1 MIAKNQ
7 VKRRFILGD
16 EWLFYKIYGGP
27 SILEKILLNEIKNT
41 IDQLL
46 ADKIIEKYFFVRYQD
61 PQYHVRLRVFILEP
75 SNLLPVV
82 TAFRQVFS
90 PLIQQRLIAAVQTD
104 TYNREIERY
113 GSDII
118 NEIESLFNHSSQ
130 HILRYLADLR
140 QVDTLKPWHWGMK
153 YVDAFL
159 DAFSYT
165 LQEKISF
172 FTTLSDNFSGEVDFD
187 KGMKLS
193 MDNKY
198 RKEMSNM
205 EELLRADVSY
215 KSDIFDFPLK
225 EVAKIAKSL
234 DGELDARIKTGVIA
248 SIVHMHFNR
257 LFRSKQ
263 RSYELVIYYLMKKY
277 YVSFAARTKYAATSS

>member
-1 MIAKNQ
+1 MTAKNQ

-27 SILEKILLNEIKNT
+27 SILEKVLLNEIKST

-46 ADKIIEKYFFVRYQD
+46 ADKLIEKYFFIRYQD
-61 PQYHVRLRVFILEP
+61 PQYHVRLRIFIENP
-75 SNLLPVV
+75 SNLLPVIM
-82 TAFRQVFS
+82 AFKRVFS
-90 PLIQQRLIAAVQTD
+90 PLIQQRLIASVQTD

-130 HILRYLADLR
+130 HILSYLADSR
-140 QVDTLKPWHWGMK
+140 QLDNLKPWHWGMK
-153 YVDAFL
+153 YVDVLL
-159 DAFSYT
+159 DAFLFT
-165 LQEKISF
+165 LQEKIF
-172 FTTLSDNFSGEVDFD
+172 LFTTLSENFSGEVDFD
-187 KGMKLS
+187 KEMKLS

-198 RKEMSNM
+198 RKEMNNM
-205 EELLRADVSY
+205 EGLLQADVSY
-215 KSDIFDFPLK
+215 KPNMFDFPVK
-225 EVAKIAKSL
+225 EIAQITKSL
-234 DGELDARIKTGVIA
+234 NEEPDARIKTGVIA
-248 SIVHMHFNR
+248 SIIHMHFNR

-263 RSYELVIYYLMKKY
+263 RSYELTIYYLMKKY